1 MNKHNLNNWK
11 KFSNYL
17 WFNDELNIWIDISKI
32 NFNDED
38 FEAINQKFVNV
49 FNALDELENGAIANI
64 DENRQVG
71 HYWLRNSS
79 IAPNLSLIHI

>member
-17 WFNDELNIWIDISKI
+17 WFNEELNIWIDISKI

-49 FNALDELENGAIANI
+49 FNALDEIENGSIANI
-64 DENRQVG
+64 DENRQDG
-71 HYWLRNSS
+71 HKWMM
-79 IAPNLSLIHI
+79 